1 MSDLERQSKILLWV
15 ARVGG
20 VIVSIS
26 WIGFLSTAGIKEYQS
41 GEAIFTI
48 KGILL
53 AILIITSSIGV
64 GIAWKNP
71 DLGGKVTIVSSLFLC
86 IFAYFSTETNR
97 FFGVTISGIPF
108 FLVGLLFLQ
117 SQAEI
122 KETS

>member
-1 MSDLERQSKILLWV
+1 MSDLERQSRILLWV

-26 WIGFLSTAGIKEYQS
+26 WIGFLSTAGIKGYQS

-71 DLGGKVTIVSSLFLC
+71 DLGGKVTIISSLFLC
-86 IFAYFSTETNR
+86 ILAYFSTETNR
-97 FFGVTISGIPF
+97 FFAVTISGIPF

-117 SQAEI
+117 SQAET